1 VLDWTRAQVALM
13 RTDVRTR
20 ALRQVVGDLL
30 RTDDGATYLAK
41 KLSGVLHRY
50 PIDGEHDLI
59 GRGVPDFEFADGTR
73 LGEHFQDGRALL
85 LDLADDAGVRQAAS
99 GWADRV
105 STLSV
110 KCAGESALTGVL
122 IRPDGYVAWVGDG
135 TDHGLGEAFTTWFG
149 PP

>member
-1 VLDWTRAQVALM
+1 
-13 RTDVRTR
+13 
-20 ALRQVVGDLL
+20 
-30 RTDDGATYLAK
+30 
-41 KLSGVLHRY
+41 VLHRY

-122 IRPDGYVAWVGDG
+122 IRPDGYVAWAREDG
-135 TDHGLGEAFTTWFG
+135 TTTGLDAALRQWFG
-149 PP
+149 EPA